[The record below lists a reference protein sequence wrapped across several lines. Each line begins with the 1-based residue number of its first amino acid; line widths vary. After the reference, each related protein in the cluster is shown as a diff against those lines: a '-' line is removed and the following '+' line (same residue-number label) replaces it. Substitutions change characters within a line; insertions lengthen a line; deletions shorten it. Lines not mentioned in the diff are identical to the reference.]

1 MILNKNSIIW
11 SKGFINNNYSIKN
24 TEFNSSENDIIDL
37 IDNSNNII
45 FIRNGSSQKIKDLYH
60 FSNNLH
66 KLKHPI
72 TLITSDGDRPVPSSY
87 DKNIVHKI
95 LNSENII
102 NWYTQNYDLSIIHNK
117 LHHYPIG
124 FDLHTSLYLI
134 NNNIDD
140 KINFM
145 IKCRQSSPINKRIQN
160 RIYSDSHMCIS
171 HIDRTHLFK
180 KIKNNEYIDFSSNR
194 KSFKEIIEYYSKYNF
209 VLSPRGNGLD
219 CHRTWELLL
228 LGVIVI
234 TKTSSLDNMFM
245 KNNLPVVI
253 LNDWNELNENIEQKL
268 TNWYLDNIYKTHIEN
283 IFPKLHHQYWLNN

>member
-1 MILNKNSIIW
+1 MILNKNTIIW

-37 IDNSNNII
+37 IENSNNII
-45 FIRNGSSQKIKDLYH
+45 FIRNGSFQKTKDLYY

-66 KLKHPI
+66 KLKNPI
-72 TLITSDGDRPVPSSY
+72 TLITTDGDRPVPSSY
-87 DKNIVHKI
+87 DKNIVYKI

-124 FDLHTSLYLI
+124 FDLHTQLYLI

-145 IKCRQSSPINKRIQN
+145 IKCRQTSPTNKRIKN
-160 RIYSDSHMCIS
+160 RIFTDSHNSIS
-171 HIDRTHLFK
+171 HIDRIHLLK
-180 KIKNNEYIDFSSNR
+180 KIKNNNYIDFSSNR

-234 TKTSSLDNMFM
+234 TKTSSLDNMFI

-268 TNWYLDNIYKTHIEN
+268 TNWYLDNIYKTYIEN
-283 IFPKLHHQYWLNN
+283 IFPKLHYQYWLNN